1 MSLEVITQFITINS
15 ADGAS
20 QGRYQNGSPGASIV
34 YGKDENDADIS
45 FPYLSFI
52 YSGATRNRT
61 GDNITSALALSSNA
75 ISMNIAYEAVAGRW
89 GVMVET
95 VLMNADPTAFTP
107 NKLLSVEVWVV
118 TNMTY
123 DTTSVEIELSSAID
137 AVGLQIPNRVLLSKD
152 VGALPLTSSIQNT

>member
-20 QGRYQNGSPGASIV
+20 QGRYQNGSPAAEII
-34 YGKDENDADIS
+34 YGEVS
-45 FPYLSFI
+45 YPYLSFI

-89 GVMVET
+89 SVMVET